1 VAVDELG
8 DQYDPRVAD
17 SWLRHTFVASTN
29 TALVVFNTGGGYWTM
44 RTDEMA
50 ATDQKIGNIQV
61 GAY

>member
-8 DQYDPRVAD
+8 DQYDPRVAN
-17 SWLRHTFVASTN
+17 SRLRHTLVSSSN
-29 TALVVFNTGGGYWTM
+29 TALVAIYEIGGYWTE

-50 ATDQKIGNIQV
+50 ATDTKTGNIQV